1 MWKRTPRAKPKD
13 FSESSSSD
21 PSDSI
26 RDDGHDVP
34 ERTGSRSRLRYLPC
48 ADWAAAD
55 AALAHLLF
63 DLVYWAGSTLFVFRM
78 LYYSNQGDLR
88 FYVFLGLAVGVT
100 FHYWFLSRPVI
111 RLVLLLIKLVRWLA
125 RMIRRT
131 FELLVVKPIIL
142 LYRLVKILAGFVLVL
157 AVFLYR
163 IVIQLLYPIW
173 KLLRWM
179 TSPLWKRLSWPLWMK
194 RWLTRSREWVA
205 GMIRSL
211 FK

>member
-1 MWKRTPRAKPKD
+1 MTLQTQFVTMGMMFLSGLALGVVFDTYR
-13 FSESSSSD
+13 
-21 PSDSI
+21 
-26 RDDGHDVP
+26 VL
-34 ERTGSRSRLRYLPC
+34 TGQLRMPL
-48 ADWAAAD
+48 W
-55 AALAHLLF
+55 LISLF

-131 FELLVVKPIIL
+131 FELVVVKPIIL